1 MNFFESVPLPLL
13 ISQIFGTAGIIISL
27 SIYAG
32 KSRANIITC
41 KFVSDVVWAINY
53 LCLGAY
59 TPALLNVIAMAR
71 ETVFYNRHKR
81 KWAASKIWLYVF
93 VALVLISPAVDLF
106 TADSFSIMPFFP
118 AVGSTFAVISF
129 YNRNT
134 KNMRIFGLIA
144 QSLWL
149 IYGFKPFNPTGII
162 SCILTI
168 ISIAIGFFRE
178 TYQKKTPSTKEKKES
193 ES

>member
-1 MNFFESVPLPLL
+1 ML

-32 KSRANIITC
+32 KSRSNIITC
-41 KFVSDVVWAINY
+41 KFISDVIWAINY
-53 LCLGAY
+53 LLLGAY
-59 TPALLNVIAMAR
+59 TGALLNIIAMAR
-71 ETVFYNRHKR
+71 ETVFYNRDKR

-93 VALVLISPAVDLF
+93 VALVLISPTIDLF
-106 TADSFSIMPFFP
+106 TADSFSIMPLFP

-162 SCILTI
+162 ACILTI

-178 TYQKKTPSTKEKKES
+178 TYQKKTPSTKEKEES